1 MIFPTSSIQGFLD
14 IMKDLESINEK
25 ISKQYY
31 ILYGES
37 GGEDSHIGFSTAQIE
52 VNNAYDAVANLLS
65 EVLKLKE

>member
-14 IMKDLESINEK
+14 IMKDLETINER

-31 ILYGES
+31 VLYGEN
-37 GGEDSHIGFSTAQIE
+37 GNEDSHSGFSTAQIE

-65 EVLKLKE
+65 EVLTLKE